1 MIYWNCRKTNLK
13 KGDLKDMAKDPRRM
27 KTYAVFTYPD
37 KSLALDLIN
46 ATYVSKD
53 STPYNEEID
62 ISFVEERDTVYF
74 HSKLSNI
81 SIGIN
86 VNTLAEFL
94 NINRPDL
101 FEPF

>member
-1 MIYWNCRKTNLK
+1 
-13 KGDLKDMAKDPRRM
+13 MATKKDPRRM
-27 KTYAVFTYPD
+27 KTYAVLTYPD
-37 KSLALDLIN
+37 GSLAMDL
-46 ATYVSKD
+46 TDV
-53 STPYNEEID
+53 T
-62 ISFVEERDTVYF
+62 FVEERDTVYF

>member
-1 MIYWNCRKTNLK
+1 
-13 KGDLKDMAKDPRRM
+13 M
-27 KTYAVFTYPD
+27 KTYAVLTYPD
-37 KSLALDLIN
+37 GSLAMDL
-46 ATYVSKD
+46 TDV
-53 STPYNEEID
+53 T
-62 ISFVEERDTVYF
+62 FVEERDTIYF